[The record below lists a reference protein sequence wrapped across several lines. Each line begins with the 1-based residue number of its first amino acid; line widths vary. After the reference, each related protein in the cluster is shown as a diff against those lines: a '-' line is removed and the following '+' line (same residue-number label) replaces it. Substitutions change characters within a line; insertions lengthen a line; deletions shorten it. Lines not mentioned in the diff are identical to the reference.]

1 MICLRVKL
9 EYSEVR
15 SSLLEKEEIMAAR
28 MINRDECQ
36 PVRQHQEKLTLPSK
50 ITVESGVNTPEFPP
64 LSRPDFSIVDSG
76 RVRLGDG
83 FITAEFPPRT

>member
-1 MICLRVKL
+1 
-9 EYSEVR
+9 
-15 SSLLEKEEIMAAR
+15 MAAR

-36 PVRQHQEKLTLPSK
+36 PVRQQQEKLTLPSK
-50 ITVESGVNTPEFPP
+50 ITVESGVNTLEFPP
-64 LSRPDFSIVDSG
+64 LSRPDFSVVDCG